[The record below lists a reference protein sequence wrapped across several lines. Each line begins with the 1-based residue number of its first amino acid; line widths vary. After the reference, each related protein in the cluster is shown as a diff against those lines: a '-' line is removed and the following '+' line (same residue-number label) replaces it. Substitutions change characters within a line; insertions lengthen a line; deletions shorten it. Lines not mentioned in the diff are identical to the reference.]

1 MLKTMPAILFYVFL
15 LILTGCS
22 TVLKNTN
29 DLANIAVAND
39 QVMSGQVAAVIKSAS
54 LSDTESLIVDHAI
67 NQYVGSVD
75 KWKSSI
81 TYLDAREP
89 LFAEFIADYGKV
101 VVQYRAIKE
110 KVVAVHWGEYTEE
123 SRLLLNGYHDRAGR
137 INDSVDDL
145 IAAGRRHQALLDAIW
160 LGQILAGLAVNKL

>member
-1 MLKTMPAILFYVFL
+1 MLKTTPTILFSVFL
-15 LILTGCS
+15 LILSGCT
-22 TVLKNTN
+22 TVLKNTS
-29 DLANIAVAND
+29 DLAKIAVAND

-54 LSDTESLIVDHAI
+54 LSDTERLIVDHAI
-67 NQYVGSVD
+67 NQYVGFVN

-89 LFAEFIADYGKV
+89 LFAEFIADYGRV
-101 VVQYRAIKE
+101 VVQYLAIKE

-123 SRLLLNGYHDRAGR
+123 NRLLLSGYHDRAGR

-145 IAAGRRHQALLDAIW
+145 IAAGKRHQALLDAIW
-160 LGQILAGLAVNKL
+160 LGQIL